1 MEMRTEVEIKIQI
14 EMTETLQME
23 MEMNATTRSTIRT
36 FPGLST
42 QIGPRAMY
50 ARCHALGNLL
60 LQGRDGF
67 CLH

>member
-1 MEMRTEVEIKIQI
+1 MRIQMRTEVEIKIQI
-14 EMTETLQME
+14 EMTKKLQME
-23 MEMNATTRSTIRT
+23 VNATTRSTIWT

-42 QIGPRAMY
+42 QIRPRAMY
-50 ARCHALGNLL
+50 AWCHALGNLL

>member
-1 MEMRTEVEIKIQI
+1 M
-14 EMTETLQME
+14 
-23 MEMNATTRSTIRT
+23 RSTIWT

-42 QIGPRAMY
+42 QIRPRAMY
-50 ARCHALGNLL
+50 ARCQALGNL